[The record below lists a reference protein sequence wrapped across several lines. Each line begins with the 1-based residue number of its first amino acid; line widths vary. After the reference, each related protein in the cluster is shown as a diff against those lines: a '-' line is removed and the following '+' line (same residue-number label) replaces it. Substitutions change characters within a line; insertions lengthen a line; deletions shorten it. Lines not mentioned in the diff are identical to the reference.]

1 MNVDFW
7 RNMKIGKL
15 SNLELSSRDRC
26 KTLAFYHN
34 SALEAKWD
42 HVYKTPYFIK
52 DNEVLCKFL
61 DCISWPWCLLSTLF
75 VFDSTVLWNHDQIS
89 RQVNSLTWVRRFN
102 VWVLHPFRLV
112 YRLVKNPR
120 PWANLCHLAGSQG
133 RRRAARRC
141 LAGLIW
147 RLVGASFTTL
157 PFFLRPVSML
167 TTL

>member
-1 MNVDFW
+1 M
-7 RNMKIGKL
+7 
-15 SNLELSSRDRC
+15 
-26 KTLAFYHN
+26 TLLLIARVFYLN
-34 SALEAKWD
+34 
-42 HVYKTPYFIK
+42 
-52 DNEVLCKFL
+52 
-61 DCISWPWCLLSTLF
+61 
-75 VFDSTVLWNHDQIS
+75 STVLWNHAQIR
-89 RQVNSLTWVRRFN
+89 RQVNSLAWVRLFN
-102 VWVLHPFRLV
+102 DSVLHPFRLV

-157 PFFLRPVSML
+157 PFFLRSVSML

>member
-1 MNVDFW
+1 M
-7 RNMKIGKL
+7 IGVRLKCFTIILLLKL
-15 SNLELSSRDRC
+15 SEIMFTRRLVFHANFWVAQVKL
-26 KTLAFYHN
+26 TL
-34 SALEAKWD
+34 L
-42 HVYKTPYFIK
+42 
-52 DNEVLCKFL
+52 
-61 DCISWPWCLLSTLF
+61 LLSTLF

-89 RQVNSLTWVRRFN
+89 RQVNSLAWVRRFN